1 MIGVIPATRQ
11 FELALFD
18 GPSIQGRVA
27 PDIRD
32 PYQTA
37 REFTNRQVSA
47 TIRTIRI
54 GRGAPRHTLVDVFQ
68 LTTT

>member
-47 TIRTIRI
+47 IIRTIRI
-54 GRGAPRHTLVDVFQ
+54 RRGAPRHTLVDLFQ
-68 LTTT
+68 LPTA